1 MSNNP
6 GTKYSGTAIFLHWLM
21 AILIFLAFGLG
32 LYMADLPFSLTRLKL
47 FNWHK
52 WMGITILGLAAIR
65 LLWRVTHPVPA
76 LPNTM
81 PAWQKMASHSTHW
94 LLYALFFAVP
104 LIGWAYSSAAGF
116 PVVYLGLFP
125 LPDLVGK
132 DKALSKILVEAH
144 ELAAYAL
151 ATVVL
156 LHIAAALKHAIIEK
170 DGVMSR
176 MLPGRN

>member
-1 MSNNP
+1 MSNTT
-6 GTKYSGTAIFLHWLM
+6 GTKYSGTAILIHWLM
-21 AILIFLAFGLG
+21 AILIFVAFGVG
-32 LYMADLPFSLTRLKL
+32 LYMADLPFSPFRLKL

-52 WMGITILGLAAIR
+52 WMGITILALAALR
-65 LLWRVTHPVPA
+65 LLWRLTHPAPA
-76 LPNTM
+76 LPDTM

-132 DKALSKILVEAH
+132 DKELAKVLVEAH
-144 ELAAYAL
+144 ELAAYGL
-151 ATVVL
+151 AVVVF
-156 LHIAAALKHAIIEK
+156 LHIAAAIKHAVIDK

-176 MLPGRN
+176 MIPGRR